1 LPISTSLSRAWDHDR
16 TADDWPTVEM
26 DSPRTSSTI
35 SGKFYGTEATKTA
48 SESEPKSL
56 ILCRFLP
63 RKELKTVDIYVYM
76 QGQRRGPY
84 DKAQLQEMWNRGQL
98 PKDTLYWHDGMSKWA
113 VISDLFA
120 NARMPPPLPIDTGD
134 AESMTFPPAS

>member
-1 LPISTSLSRAWDHDR
+1 
-16 TADDWPTVEM
+16 M
-26 DSPRTSSTI
+26 
-35 SGKFYGTEATKTA
+35 
-48 SESEPKSL
+48 
-56 ILCRFLP
+56 
-63 RKELKTVDIYVYM
+63 DIYVYM

-120 NARMPPPLPIDTGD
+120 NTRMTPPLPMDTGD